1 MLSVLDRLLKIC
13 TSSESAEAVAAL
25 LRFLAT
31 LTYTQRSELE
41 AVVYEYYRRSGKSA
55 VKLCDATESL
65 MAASIHGND
74 YEKAALIMERM
85 TASNRPA
92 QVKSPEVQAADALLD
107 LSSATKKDRSDTI
120 LSPAEVHSEQ
130 LESAKK
136 KVRAD
141 KSLRPSRINEIRTW
155 LLSLPQGSEVTYN
168 MVASMWYQSAP
179 ERAGSAFSQ
188 LCCCDKALKRVGHAR
203 YRLVR
208 GAKGKLIRG
217 LKYFS
222 GKKYRPEKTLF
233 D

>member
-13 TSSESAEAVAAL
+13 TSSESAEAIAAL

-41 AVVYEYYRRSGKSA
+41 AVVYEYYRRSGKSS
-55 VKLCDATESL
+55 LCDATL
-65 MAASIHGND
+65 MAASENGND

-85 TASNRPA
+85 TASNGP
-92 QVKSPEVQAADALLD
+92 QVKDSPKVQAADALLD

>member
-31 LTYTQRSELE
+31 ITYTQRCELE
-41 AVVYEYYRRSGKSA
+41 GVVYEYYRRSGKSA
-55 VKLCDATESL
+55 LRGATESL
-65 MAASIHGND
+65 MAASIQGND

-85 TASNRPA
+85 TAANVPA
-92 QVKSPEVQAADALLD
+92 QMESPRLEVQAADDLLD

-120 LSPAEVHSEQ
+120 LSPTEVQSEQ
-130 LESAKK
+130 LASAKK

-141 KSLRPSRINEIRTW
+141 KSLRPSRVNEIRTW

-168 MVASMWYQSAP
+168 MVATMWYP
-179 ERAGSAFSQ
+179 KTPDRAGSAFSQ
-188 LCCCDKALKRVGHAR
+188 LCRYDKALKRIGHAR
-203 YRLVR
+203 YKLVR
-208 GAKGKLIRG
+208 GAKGKLTRG